1 MRDCEATGD
10 STRRRFLAGTAV
22 AGAIGLA
29 GCGSL
34 GGTDVDKTTV
44 PPGTDTLPTPVRGD
58 PDADV
63 TVMAFEDYVCGHCAS
78 YVTETFPD
86 LVSEYIEPGQIRYEH
101 HEFPLPLSDEFWRA
115 PNAARAVQD
124 TVGEEAYW
132 EYSKAL
138 YENQDDLGADL
149 YETLAE
155 QVGADADTVRTAA
168 VEEEY
173 DATVVADRE
182 YGQSLGVEA
191 TPTIFVD
198 GSTTSGYGFDTVAQ
212 AIDDAL

>member
-1 MRDCEATGD
+1 MRDYEATGR

-29 GCGSL
+29 GCGNL

-44 PPGTDTLPTPVRGD
+44 PPDVETLPTPVLGD

-78 YVTETFPD
+78 YVTETFPE
-86 LVSEYIEPGQIRYEH
+86 LLTEYIEPGTIRYEH
-101 HEFPLPLSDEFWRA
+101 HDFPLPLSDESWRA

-124 TVGEEAYW
+124 TVGVEAYW
-132 EYSKAL
+132 EYSTAL
-138 YENQDDLGADL
+138 YANQNDLGPDL

-155 QVGADADTVRTAA
+155 QVGADPETVRTAA

-173 DATVVADRE
+173 DATVVADRG
-182 YGQSLGVEA
+182 YGRSLDVDS

-198 GSTTSGYGFDTVAQ
+198 GSMVQGYGYDTVAQ

>member
-1 MRDCEATGD
+1 MRDFDSTD
-10 STRRRFLAGTAV
+10 YSTRRRFLAGTAV

-29 GCGSL
+29 GCGNL
-34 GGTDVDKTTV
+34 GGTDIDKTTV
-44 PPGTDTLPTPVRGD
+44 PPGTDTLPTPVLGD

-78 YVTETFPD
+78 YVTGTFPD
-86 LVSEYIEPGQIRYEH
+86 LLSEYVEPGRIRYEH
-101 HEFPLPLSDEFWRA
+101 HEFPLPLSDESWRA

-124 TVGEEAYW
+124 TVGAEAYW

-138 YENQDDLGADL
+138 YENQGDLGADL

-155 QVGADADTVRTAA
+155 QVGADPDTVRTAA
-168 VEEEY
+168 VEEAY
-173 DATVVADRE
+173 DATIVADRE
-182 YGQSLGVEA
+182 YGRSLGVDS
-191 TPTIFVD
+191 TPSIFVD
-198 GSTTSGYGFDTVAQ
+198 GSATRGYDFDTVAQ